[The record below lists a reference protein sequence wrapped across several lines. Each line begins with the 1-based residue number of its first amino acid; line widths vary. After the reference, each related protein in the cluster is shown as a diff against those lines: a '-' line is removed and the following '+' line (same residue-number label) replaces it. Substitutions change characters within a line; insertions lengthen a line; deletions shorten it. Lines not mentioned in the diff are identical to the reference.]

1 MACIYKVSCKDITIT
16 ESYIGKTQNVIKR
29 WTEHKSSSKG
39 KNLRQPRLY
48 DFINKNGGIDNWD
61 FQILEAFEWEYE
73 VARKKERFWYEKIQP
88 KLNDKHP
95 GLSKKESAH
104 LSYLRNSEARDLQRH
119 EHRVEKI
126 ICECGMSISRQSRS
140 EHLKRG
146 RHLKRMTPSQ

>member
-1 MACIYKVSCKDITIT
+1 MSCIYKVSSKDITIT
-16 ESYIGKTQNVIKR
+16 ESYIGKTQNVEKR
-29 WTEHKSSSKG
+29 WREHKSASKG
-39 KNLRQPRLY
+39 KNICHIRLY

-73 VARKKERFWYEKIQP
+73 VARQKERFWYEKTQP

-95 GLSKKESAH
+95 GLSKKESQD
-104 LSYLRNSEARDLQRH
+104 LSDLRNSESRDLQRH

-126 ICECGMSISRQSRS
+126 ICECGMTISRGSRT

-146 RHLKRMTPSQ
+146 RHLKRITPSQ